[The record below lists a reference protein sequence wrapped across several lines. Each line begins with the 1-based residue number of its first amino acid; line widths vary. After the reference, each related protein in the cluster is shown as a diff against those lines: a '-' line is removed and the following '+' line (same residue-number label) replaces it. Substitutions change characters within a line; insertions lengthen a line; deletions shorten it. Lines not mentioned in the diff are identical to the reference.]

1 MIFLGLPLKTMLS
14 SRLVLGTAQLGF
26 SYGIANKTGQP
37 DQVVATAII
46 HEAWENGIR
55 EFDTAQGYGVS
66 EEVLGKALG
75 EMGIS
80 SEAKIITKFH
90 PNLDHLDASVLSN
103 TLNQSL
109 ERLGLSSLFGI
120 MLHREEMLSLWDK
133 GLGKILHDFV
143 LSGRVEKIGISVYSP
158 DKAIQALKT
167 EGINMVQLPTNIL
180 DRRFE
185 NVGVFQLADEKEK
198 IIYIRSVFLQGL
210 ILMNSQEIPEKMRF
224 ARPVVKKI
232 ESLSNEFGLSRQE
245 MAMGYIKSEMPN
257 AYVIFGAETP
267 EQVRENM
274 TAWQKKMP
282 KSLGNKV
289 RALFANVDEQIL
301 NPSLWPK

>member
-26 SYGIANKTGQP
+26 PYGIANKSGQP
-37 DQVVATAII
+37 DQKMATNIVRK
-46 HEAWENGIR
+46 AWKNGIR
-55 EFDTAQGYGVS
+55 EFDTAQGYGTS

-75 EMGIS
+75 ESGIS
-80 SEAKIITKFH
+80 SEAKIITKFD

-120 MLHREEMLSLWDK
+120 MLHREETLSLWDK
-133 GLGKILHDFV
+133 GLGKSLHAFV

-158 DKAIQALKT
+158 DKAVQALKT
-167 EGINMVQLPTNIL
+167 EGIDMVQLPTNIL

-185 NVGVFQLADEKEK
+185 NAGVFKLADEKRK
-198 IIYIRSVFLQGL
+198 TIYIRSVFLQGL
-210 ILMNSQEIPEKMRF
+210 ILMNPREIPEKMHF
-224 ARPVVKKI
+224 ARPVVEKI

-245 MAMGYIKSEMPN
+245 MALGYIKSEMPN
-257 AYVIFGAETP
+257 AHVIFGAETP
-267 EQVRENM
+267 SQVRENM
-274 TAWQKKMP
+274 TAWQKETP
-282 KSLGNKV
+282 KSLCN
-289 RALFANVDEQIL
+289 RAKTLFTNVDEQIL
-301 NPSLWPK
+301 NPVLWPH